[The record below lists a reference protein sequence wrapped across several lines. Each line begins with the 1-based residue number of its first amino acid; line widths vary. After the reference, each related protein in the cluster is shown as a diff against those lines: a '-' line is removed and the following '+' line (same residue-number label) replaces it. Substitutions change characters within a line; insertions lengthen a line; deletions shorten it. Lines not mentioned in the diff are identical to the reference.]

1 MPAFLVFTKES
12 LPPPQ
17 RLRTRRSAM
26 PKGSDPGAALS
37 SSGFLPGLGKN
48 DKPDT
53 AARSNNACPVQSVF
67 S

>member
-1 MPAFLVFTKES
+1 
-12 LPPPQ
+12 
-17 RLRTRRSAM
+17 M

-37 SSGFLPGLGKN
+37 SSGFLPGLDKN

-53 AARSNNACPVQSVF
+53 AARNNNACPVQSVF